1 MPGKQL
7 IELTK
12 EEREKLGFRRIMTQK
27 DFEKILQYLG
37 YLYFSPYTVGKFA
50 TKNGYEKFR
59 KYFNGQILVLYKVKG
74 SPAPNLVRK
83 TYDFEFIPD
92 TND

>member
-7 IELTK
+7 LELTK
-12 EEREKLGFRRIMTQK
+12 EEKEKLGFKRIMTTR

-37 YLYFSPYTVGKFA
+37 HLYFSSYTIGKFA
-50 TKNGYEKFR
+50 SKNGYEKFR
-59 KYFNGQILVLYKVKG
+59 KYFNGQILVLYKIKG

-83 TYDFEFIPD
+83 TYEFEFVPNTD
-92 TND
+92 D